1 MSAQSAKWERDID
14 SAYLEAEEKLLE
26 AEIAG
31 EEQDPTP
38 EEARL
43 LETMRKGFMG
53 EIEKLKKEKL
63 EQAEESLATAKKIT
77 ALGKACLEENIK
89 REQAMAEE
97 IAELKEKEGRWEVG
111 QAIAEN
117 VIANLKEKLEQ
128 AEESLENAGYKW
140 IESEGHY
147 SCE

>member
-1 MSAQSAKWERDID
+1 MSCSPECLAFMEKC
-14 SAYLEAEEKLLE
+14 YLEEEEKLLE

-53 EIEKLKKEKL
+53 EIEKLKKEN
-63 EQAEESLATAKKIT
+63 EELKKENKELADA
-77 ALGKACLEENIK
+77 GKGFFTTEILVRSKEALEENL
-89 REQAMAEE
+89 R
-97 IAELKEKEGRWEVG
+97 LKKE
-111 QAIAEN
+111 
-117 VIANLKEKLEQ
+117 LEQ

>member
-1 MSAQSAKWERDID
+1 MSCSPECLAFMEKC
-14 SAYLEAEEKLLE
+14 YLEEEEKLLE

-53 EIEKLKKEKL
+53 EIEELKKENEELKVWVKGEKEEL
-63 EQAEESLATAKKIT
+63 EW
-77 ALGKACLEENIK
+77 CD
-89 REQAMAEE
+89 EE
-97 IAELKEKEGRWEVG
+97 IKELNKELEEKEGRWEVG

>member
-1 MSAQSAKWERDID
+1 MSCSPECLAFMEKC
-14 SAYLEAEEKLLE
+14 YLEEEEKLLE

-53 EIEKLKKEKL
+53 EIENLSQHL
-63 EQAEESLATAKKIT
+63 EWACRDRNMFRDQVEALCDRRDELIEE
-77 ALGKACLEENIK
+77 LE
-89 REQAMAEE
+89 
-97 IAELKEKEGRWEVG
+97 EKEGRWEVG
-111 QAIAEN
+111 QAITEN
-117 VIANLKEKLEQ
+117 VIKELSEKLEQ